1 MPATIIRSACA
12 GWRGTRRRRSGR
24 GRSGDAPT
32 AIISIAQ
39 HASPNVIG
47 HSEFF
52 RAQLIAKSRLVTIRP
67 SSKRFSIQD
76 MGHRLS
82 RASGTARLWHPG
94 PPASSLMPLSAT
106 RRGARL
112 APMIHPTATA
122 SRLLLLA
129 AVTVGL
135 SLWVPG
141 AALRADE
148 VFKENRGLR
157 DQNRRLE
164 RPLQSGADARRI
176 AAEAAGGKV
185 VLFDGKDLN
194 GWKTQ
199 SPEAQS
205 HWKVASEVSL
215 DPADPQK
222 LKGSG
227 EGQGGGSGGGVMVLE
242 QPVHGADI
250 VSERQV
256 RRLRGPRRGDGR
268 QGGQLRHLPHG
279 PVRSAGLRQLRQAQG
294 EARPGGHGRHLQ
306 HQGPQRKRLQGPRR
320 VADLRHHLPRRRSTP
335 AARRPKTRSSSRS
348 S

>member
-1 MPATIIRSACA
+1 
-12 GWRGTRRRRSGR
+12 
-24 GRSGDAPT
+24 
-32 AIISIAQ
+32 
-39 HASPNVIG
+39 
-47 HSEFF
+47 
-52 RAQLIAKSRLVTIRP
+52 
-67 SSKRFSIQD
+67 
-76 MGHRLS
+76 
-82 RASGTARLWHPG
+82 
-94 PPASSLMPLSAT
+94 
-106 RRGARL
+106 
-112 APMIHPTATA
+112 MIHPTATA

-250 VSERQV
+250 VSERKFADCEVHAEVMVAKEGNSGIYLMGQYEVQV
-256 RRLRGPRRGDGR
+256 FDSFGKPKEKL
-268 QGGQLRHLPHG
+268 G
-279 PVRSAGLRQLRQAQG
+279 PVDMGGIYSTKAPSENASKAPG
-294 EARPGGHGRHLQ
+294 EWQTFDITFRAPRFDASGKKTENAKFIKVVLNGKTIQENVEAPKPTGSELPGGEKP
-306 HQGPQRKRLQGPRR
+306 QGPLMLQGDHKPIAYRNIW
-320 VADLRHHLPRRRSTP
+320 VKPTGAG
-335 AARRPKTRSSSRS
+335 K
-348 S
+348 

>member
-1 MPATIIRSACA
+1 M
-12 GWRGTRRRRSGR
+12 
-24 GRSGDAPT
+24 AP
-32 AIISIAQ
+32 
-39 HASPNVIG
+39 
-47 HSEFF
+47 
-52 RAQLIAKSRLVTIRP
+52 RA
-67 SSKRFSIQD
+67 
-76 MGHRLS
+76 
-82 RASGTARLWHPG
+82 ARLKPNAVVGHP
-94 PPASSLMPLSAT
+94 A
-106 RRGARL
+106 GARL
-112 APMIHPTATA
+112 TPMIHPTATA

-129 AVTVGL
+129 AATVGL

-141 AALRADE
+141 AVLRADE
-148 VFKENRGLR
+148 ALKENQNLR
-157 DQNRRLE
+157 DQNRQLE
-164 RPLQSGADARRI
+164 RQLQSGADARRI

-185 VLFDGKDLN
+185 ILFDGKDLN

-222 LKGSG
+222 LKAAG

-256 RRLRGPRRGDGR
+256 RRLRGPRRSDGP
-268 QGGQLRHLPHG
+268 QGGQLRHLRHG
-279 PVRSAGLRQLRQAQG
+279 PVRSAGLRQLRQTQG

-320 VADLRHHLPRRRSTP
+320 VADLRHHLPRPRFDASGKKTEN
-335 AARRPKTRSSSRS
+335 AKFIKVVLNGKTIQENVEAPKPTGSELPGGEKPQGPLMLQGDHKPIAYRNVWVKPTGEGK
-348 S
+348 

>member
-1 MPATIIRSACA
+1 
-12 GWRGTRRRRSGR
+12 
-24 GRSGDAPT
+24 
-32 AIISIAQ
+32 
-39 HASPNVIG
+39 
-47 HSEFF
+47 
-52 RAQLIAKSRLVTIRP
+52 
-67 SSKRFSIQD
+67 
-76 MGHRLS
+76 
-82 RASGTARLWHPG
+82 
-94 PPASSLMPLSAT
+94 
-106 RRGARL
+106 
-112 APMIHPTATA
+112 MIHPTATA

-199 SPEAQS
+199 SREAQS

-222 LKGSG
+222 LKAAG

-250 VSERQV
+250 VSERKFADCEVHAEVMVAKEGNSGIYLMGQYEVQV
-256 RRLRGPRRGDGR
+256 FDSFGKPKEKL
-268 QGGQLRHLPHG
+268 G
-279 PVRSAGLRQLRQAQG
+279 PVDMGGIYNTKGPSENASKAPG
-294 EARPGGHGRHLQ
+294 EWQTFDITFRAPRFDASGKKTENAKFIKVVLNGKTIQENVEAPKPTGSELPGGEKP
-306 HQGPQRKRLQGPRR
+306 QGPLMLQGDHKPIAYRNIW
-320 VADLRHHLPRRRSTP
+320 VKPTGEG
-335 AARRPKTRSSSRS
+335 K
-348 S
+348 